1 MHFLAPFGHL
11 YGVFCPNGQQIEA
24 KCIYPHCSV
33 EKLACNNTVRART
46 WRNIT
51 ERSLNLGKECI
62 FLHRSAAFMVF
73 SARTVTKLR
82 QRMRFPALFSRKTSP
97 QQYRSGK
104 NLAEHNRTVSKLRQ
118 RMHFLAPFGHLYGVF
133 RPNGHQIEAKCIYP
147 HCSVEKLA
155 RNNTVRAK
163 TWLNITERSPHYG
176 KKCISSHRSATFM
189 VFSARTVSKLRQKM
203 RFPPERLTSATLL
216 WQKCGR
222 YPLRMRNL
230 PRFYG

>member
-104 NLAEHNRTVSKLRQ
+104 NLAEYNRTLTTLWQK
-118 RMHFLAPFGHLYGVF
+118 MHFLAPFGHLYGVF
-133 RPNGHQIEAKCIYP
+133 RPNGQQIEAKN
-147 HCSVEKLA
+147 A
-155 RNNTVRAK
+155 
-163 TWLNITERSPHYG
+163 
-176 KKCISSHRSATFM
+176 
-189 VFSARTVSKLRQKM
+189 FSARTVNICHTIMAKVWQIPTSNA
-203 RFPPERLTSATLL
+203 ESATVLRL
-216 WQKCGR
+216 NR
-222 YPLRMRNL
+222 PL
-230 PRFYG
+230 YD